1 MECEQTMTDNAD
13 RMEMLSRAEMR
24 WMSVEDAEIT
34 VTARV
39 LAELG
44 RDWQAAEA
52 RVTELEQ
59 QRRELYSE
67 VDCRIEHGADS
78 NGHLEYVRAALIPT
92 EEEA

>member
-1 MECEQTMTDNAD
+1 MTDNAD

-24 WMSVEDAEIT
+24 WMSVKDAEIT

-78 NGHLEYVRAALIPT
+78 NGHLEYVRAALG
-92 EEEA
+92 EEA

>member
-1 MECEQTMTDNAD
+1 MTDNAD

-78 NGHLEYVRAALIPT
+78 NGHLEYVRAALG
-92 EEEA
+92 EEA

>member
-1 MECEQTMTDNAD
+1 MTDNAD
-13 RMEMLSRAEMR
+13 RMEMLSSAEMR

-78 NGHLEYVRAALIPT
+78 NGHLEYVRAALG
-92 EEEA
+92 EEA

>member
-1 MECEQTMTDNAD
+1 MTDNAD

-59 QRRELYSE
+59 QRRELYGE

-78 NGHLEYVRAALIPT
+78 NGHLEYVRAALAPT

>member
-1 MECEQTMTDNAD
+1 MECEQTMSDNAD

-78 NGHLEYVRAALIPT
+78 NGHLEYVRAALG
-92 EEEA
+92 EEA

>member
-1 MECEQTMTDNAD
+1 MECEQTMSDNAD

-78 NGHLEYVRAALIPT
+78 NGHLEYVRAALG
-92 EEEA
+92 EEG

>member
-78 NGHLEYVRAALIPT
+78 NGHLEYVRAALG
-92 EEEA
+92 EEA